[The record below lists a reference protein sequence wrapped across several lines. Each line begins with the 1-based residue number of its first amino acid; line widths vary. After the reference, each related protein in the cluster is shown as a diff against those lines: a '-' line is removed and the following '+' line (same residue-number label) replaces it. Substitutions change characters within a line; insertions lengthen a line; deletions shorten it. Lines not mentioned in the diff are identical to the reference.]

1 MVSEPLQKTF
11 LREKSE
17 LKLREKEEVTIIL
30 HLLYVHILKLSN
42 QYFFCAGEGR
52 GKPKVDNSD
61 QPRQGARRL
70 HQGTHRGFQRTSLIY
85 LIFRREGSREW

>member
-1 MVSEPLQKTF
+1 MARMMSTIKEEVKNEIDVNNEMCEQVRGMVSEPLQKTF

-42 QYFFCAGEGR
+42 QYFFCAGEG
-52 GKPKVDNSD
+52 
-61 QPRQGARRL
+61 
-70 HQGTHRGFQRTSLIY
+70 
-85 LIFRREGSREW
+85 